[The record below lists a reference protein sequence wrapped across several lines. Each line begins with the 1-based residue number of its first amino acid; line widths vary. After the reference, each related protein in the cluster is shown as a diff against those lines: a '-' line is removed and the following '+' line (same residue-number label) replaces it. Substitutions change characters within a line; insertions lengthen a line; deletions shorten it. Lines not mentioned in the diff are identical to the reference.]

1 MSGNVN
7 RAKDTEAY
15 ITHRVR
21 ATLSNLAMVL
31 LVVGNGH
38 HLTFSS
44 GPMAARVPNHGNIL
58 LKIWIEEET
67 LVNITTMNI
76 TKFFKRNIFA

>member
-1 MSGNVN
+1 MSGNVT

-15 ITHRVR
+15 ITHCVR

-38 HLTFSS
+38 HLTFSP

-58 LKIWIEEET
+58 LKNVDRRRDIGKHYNNEHYEI
-67 LVNITTMNI
+67 L
-76 TKFFKRNIFA
+76 